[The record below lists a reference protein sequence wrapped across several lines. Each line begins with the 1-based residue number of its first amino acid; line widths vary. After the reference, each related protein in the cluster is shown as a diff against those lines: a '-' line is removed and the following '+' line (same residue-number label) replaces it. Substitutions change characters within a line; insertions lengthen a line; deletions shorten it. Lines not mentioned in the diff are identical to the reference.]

1 MNKLTIEVWDAT
13 GNKKQLVE
21 LPSDAPVNRVIAVLV
36 EKMNLPRY
44 SPDGQLMSY
53 KFHHKASGRQLL
65 DDQTLASADIHS
77 GDVLRLQPEITAG
90 AEPMADDL
98 VTPEEVKECPF
109 CGEMIL
115 ASGAKCRYC
124 QEYLDPELRDAE
136 LVPDDFDRFLMPAG
150 RPASAIA
157 AGYLGLLSVLP
168 FFGLLAIIVSVK
180 ALRTLKQKPQL
191 LGRGRAWFGL
201 VMGTIMTLIY
211 AIPIVVLIIGAI
223 NNSQG
228 RQPRF

>member
-90 AEPMADDL
+90 QGDP
-98 VTPEEVKECPF
+98 
-109 CGEMIL
+109 
-115 ASGAKCRYC
+115 SC
-124 QEYLDPELRDAE
+124 QRD
-136 LVPDDFDRFLMPAG
+136 
-150 RPASAIA
+150 
-157 AGYLGLLSVLP
+157 
-168 FFGLLAIIVSVK
+168 
-180 ALRTLKQKPQL
+180 
-191 LGRGRAWFGL
+191 
-201 VMGTIMTLIY
+201 
-211 AIPIVVLIIGAI
+211 
-223 NNSQG
+223 
-228 RQPRF
+228 